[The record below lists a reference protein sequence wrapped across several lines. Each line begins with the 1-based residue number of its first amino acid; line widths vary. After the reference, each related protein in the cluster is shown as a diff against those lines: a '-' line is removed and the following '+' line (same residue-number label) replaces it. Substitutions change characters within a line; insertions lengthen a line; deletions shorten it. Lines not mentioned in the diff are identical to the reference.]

1 MSFPGT
7 LVFLVL
13 LNRVN
18 PMLLRI
24 RASISS
30 SSVSTSISISSL
42 DRLGLGNSGVPFAR
56 GLGSLRSPLRS
67 CLGARGGVLD
77 LSLAPFRMGER
88 ERSRYRSPLDGGP
101 AWVNQKARR
110 KPVETI

>member
-30 SSVSTSISISSL
+30 SSVSTSICISSL
-42 DRLGLGNSGVPFAR
+42 GRIGFCNSGVPFAR

-67 CLGARGGVLD
+67 GLGARGGVLD
-77 LSLAPFRMGER
+77 LSLVPFRMGER
-88 ERSRYRSPLDGGP
+88 ERSRYRSPFDGGP
-101 AWVNQKARR
+101 VWVIR
-110 KPVETI
+110 KRVES